1 MSISYAGI
9 IGSGTGKY
17 TLPSVESWSS
27 NNSIL
32 KDPHKSIMTRKIDK
46 ISDTSSLTQLTDE
59 SGDRIREVI
68 SVYPR
73 GINPMVSVSYGNE
86 GNNGGGNGSLVGGQ
100 NQNKQAYLPYRIMK
114 DGSFRPPILTQ
125 YQLLPLSRLPRVT
138 TEQLTQPCFIDFSK
152 KIMHS
157 EGIYREI
164 KEKTIKTSVRPTAT
178 LNTNQQ
184 ITEPFEIKYVI
195 KNPIKFDSYAGI
207 SGIRTQD
214 ITNQEVLEPTK
225 QIIKNPTK
233 LNARSEISG
242 IKTYNITNQEVV
254 ELCKQIIKNP
264 TQFDK
269 RAGISGIRTQDFT
282 NQEFIEPTKGIYQ
295 NPLNIEN
302 IYPNQGSN
310 KNIKYTDNSNL
321 NIDSYIQEPL
331 HTSVQAKMSSYIQVT
346 PIEDIVDIDIK
357 TKNAVNISYTPIK
370 TGYTKE
376 EHMHNDFELNN
387 RVLHSKAFTN
397 KNNPSIFIKQEIEH
411 QSEQKR
417 NMPNHKIETNYGSIS
432 RQTDLEANNREYQL
446 KPTINS
452 GGFEGRGLIPTTD
465 RLDCSNKLN
474 SSATLEKNR
483 RDKIIMNIQNSRN

>member
-17 TLPSVESWSS
+17 TLPSVESWGS

-32 KDPHKSIMTRKIDK
+32 KDPSRSIMTRKIDR

-59 SGDRIREVI
+59 SGDRICEAI
-68 SVYPR
+68 SVYSR
-73 GINPMVSVSYGNE
+73 GVNPMISVSYGNE
-86 GNNGGGNGSLVGGQ
+86 GNNGGGNGSVIGQ

-157 EGIYREI
+157 DGVYREI

-178 LNTNQQ
+178 LHTNQQ

-214 ITNQEVLEPTK
+214 ITNQEFIEPTN
-225 QIIKNPTK
+225 QLKNP
-233 LNARSEISG
+233 I
-242 IKTYNITNQEVV
+242 
-254 ELCKQIIKNP
+254 
-264 TQFDK
+264 QFDK
-269 RAGISGIRTQDFT
+269 RAGVSGIRMQNST
-282 NQEFIEPTKGIYQ
+282 NQEFIEPTKQLKNPIQFDKRAGVSGIRMQNSTNQEFIEPIKGIDQ
-295 NPLNIEN
+295 NPLQIEN

-310 KNIKYTDNSNL
+310 KNIKYTDNSHL
-321 NIDSYIQEPL
+321 NTDPYIQEPL
-331 HTSVQAKMSSYIQVT
+331 HTSVQAKLSSYVQVT
-346 PIEDIVDIDIK
+346 PIEDIIDIDIK

-370 TGYTKE
+370 T
-376 EHMHNDFELNN
+376 
-387 RVLHSKAFTN
+387 
-397 KNNPSIFIKQEIEH
+397 
-411 QSEQKR
+411 
-417 NMPNHKIETNYGSIS
+417 
-432 RQTDLEANNREYQL
+432 
-446 KPTINS
+446 
-452 GGFEGRGLIPTTD
+452 
-465 RLDCSNKLN
+465 
-474 SSATLEKNR
+474 
-483 RDKIIMNIQNSRN
+483 